1 MKLKFSIILTTALS
15 IGCAN
20 ASKDT
25 AIKIAIASD
34 HVSDTLAD
42 NWKDATSDRILDC
55 KELQLH
61 SEAQREECL
70 GPFSPSETDKL
81 IAAIKVLVAVQTAI
95 KVAAECENLND
106 CSSETDWA
114 DLAIRI
120 NDAWNGV
127 KPYVMIMRHLSK
139 DK

>member
-1 MKLKFSIILTTALS
+1 MKLEFSIILTTALS

-25 AIKIAIASD
+25 AIEIAIASD

-42 NWKDATSDRILDC
+42 NWKDATSDRISDC

-61 SEAQREECL
+61 SEAKREECL
-70 GPFSPSETDKL
+70 GPFSPSETDRL
-81 IAAIKVLVAVQTAI
+81 IAAIKVLVAAQTAI
-95 KVAAECENLND
+95 KVAAECENLNN
-106 CSSETDWA
+106 CRSEADWI
-114 DLAIRI
+114 DLAVRI
-120 NDAWNGV
+120 NDAWNEV
-127 KPYVMIMRHLSK
+127 KPYVMIIRNLSK